1 MTNVIPDT
9 MVEAM
14 GNAVRNIEIDESTA
28 NALETLAAEQG
39 VTVPDLV
46 AHLARAASEP
56 ATLPAEEIA
65 ELDRRWRDAERSG
78 TVSHERVAQWLETWG
93 TPSFRPRRSP

>member
-1 MTNVIPDT
+1 

-14 GNAVRNIEIDESTA
+14 GNAVRKIEIDESTA

-46 AHLARAASEP
+46 ADLARAASEP

-65 ELDRRWRDAERSG
+65 ELDRRWRDAESG
-78 TVSHERVAQWLETWG
+78 GTAPHERVAQWLETWG
-93 TPSFRPRRSP
+93 TPSFRPWRSP